1 MKKLILLITIL
12 VFWGCE
18 EESDGSNIVGYTP
31 TASALDPTVWEGTD
45 NLNVDKLWQF
55 NFYNYNGNLMWRF
68 MDTCENSCGGSPYTL
83 NTNVTPNEIDLA
95 VNYGCMDDSYFG
107 QTLKGIIEIQ
117 TETVNGIISFTGLN
131 IAISEPGSASRPLSF
146 SGADAYRVWTLD
158 YVDINDPFYQDDFL
172 VVDTDEDDDLSDEA
186 ECGGE
191 NDIDVSSTGCLDIDA
206 LFDPTGYRFYN
217 TVETEYDSPTECS
230 GSSETNDVSS
240 PIDYYYEFTADGIN
254 TNSFN
259 TAENGYE
266 YCVFGSSLYIYY
278 IQEYQFIEDQE
289 IGTTYTMTSDSTYH
303 IQYEA
308 SCSFCCHDNEV
319 DCNANHNFTDYTTG
333 DPQDMWKHCRISY
346 WEGE

>member
-31 TASALDPTVWEGTD
+31 TGSALDPTVWEGTD
-45 NLNVDKLWQF
+45 NLDVDKLWQF

-131 IAISEPGSASRPLSF
+131 IAISEPGSASRPSSF

-240 PIDYYYEFTADGIN
+240 PTDYYYEFTADGIN
-254 TNSFN
+254 TNFSSWGN
-259 TAENGYE
+259 EYE

-278 IQEYQFIEDQE
+278 IEYYTGLGDQD
-289 IGTTYTMTSDSTYH
+289 IGTIYTMTSDSTFYRQ
-303 IQYEA
+303 IEA
-308 SCSFCCHDNEV
+308 NCIANPFDQTQEECAETNDWGGNE
-319 DCNANHNFTDYTTG
+319 
-333 DPQDMWKHCRISY
+333 WRHCRISY